1 MIMGQFGANSIYRLG
16 CWESK
21 MGRLTPSFKTTYSE
35 ALQHAEEAIKTEIIK
50 RDKKIQALAEMIDN
64 LEARIKDE
72 NIVLDSNNN

>member
-1 MIMGQFGANSIYRLG
+1 
-16 CWESK
+16 

-35 ALQHAEEAIKTEIIK
+35 ALQHTEEAIKTEIIK